1 MKLFGQVAQEP
12 LTRCGRGGFPVV
24 IGAVSPIIAGRGDGS
39 IQGPLD
45 AGVPA
50 LRGAGADAP
59 GHAALGMGHIAILT
73 GRHLPARLFAVLV
86 PDYEL
91 HHSLLRIDGVARS
104 GQQDNTDH
112 AWSGDE
118 VVVFETGR
126 SRVVAEAIQV
136 HPGRRAGCIGCRGAL
151 PVDAVPEV
159 AAFIEV
165 GRHAKV
171 PKPVIAGYGMR
182 HHVDRHALCALAGL
196 DLDRHSAARNIAL
209 RNKGFIVHAM
219 VVARIYPQTNLR

>member
-12 LTRCGRGGFPVV
+12 LTRCGRGGCPVV
-24 IGAVSPIIAGRGDGS
+24 GAESPVIAGRGDGS

-59 GHAALGMGHIAILT
+59 GHAALGMRHIEILI
-73 GRHLPARLFAVLV
+73 RHLIARLFAGFV

-91 HHSLLRIDGVARS
+91 HHSHLRIDGVARS

-136 HPGRRAGCIGCRGAL
+136 RPVHRAGCIGCRGAL
-151 PVDAVPEV
+151 PVDAVLEV

-165 GRHAKV
+165 GGTSRWQGPFSNVQFLQLPSCLLPILHTRHDLERNFHRTGN
-171 PKPVIAGYGMR
+171 AGN
-182 HHVDRHALCALAGL
+182 
-196 DLDRHSAARNIAL
+196 SA
-209 RNKGFIVHAM
+209 
-219 VVARIYPQTNLR
+219 